1 MPLLPD
7 SPYQTL
13 ASVSLYLMGATASPW
28 RGQPSRW
35 TSLRMKKITTHTDN
49 NTQKLRQGKQGKTF
63 SFGHSVLVTNMLTQV
78 ICEQGPRDSFSHID
92 SSSCYDH
99 TMWPG

>member
-1 MPLLPD
+1 MPLPD

-49 NTQKLRQGKQGKTF
+49 NTQKLRQGLWENIFFWVF
-63 SFGHSVLVTNMLTQV
+63 SSGHKYVDTGYLQARAQRQFLT
-78 ICEQGPRDSFSHID
+78 
-92 SSSCYDH
+92 Y
-99 TMWPG
+99 